1 MAVAQPLLQVAVV
14 SVDPVELVPAH
25 TAHIERYQSAGTN
38 IEIRQEFISL
48 KSRNHKSRLN
58 VIKDFLTFQVTLRQA
73 VIRIYDRFL
82 WFFFPPPHIGEKRPK
97 RQW

>member
-38 IEIRQEFISL
+38 IEISV

-58 VIKDFLTFQVTLRQA
+58 VIKDFLTFKVTLRQA